1 MVGIIKHSHYKEC
14 HIHFQFI
21 NRNLL
26 RHVKMILHIRD
37 ILECNVQAS
46 MWLLIYISIQ
56 QWEDSNYTFCGLT
69 DCVINTIICQCWLCG
84 SISKTSLVFPFHL
97 FVVCHGADGGLLH
110 YL

>member
-1 MVGIIKHSHYKEC
+1 
-14 HIHFQFI
+14 
-21 NRNLL
+21 
-26 RHVKMILHIRD
+26 MILHIRD